1 LLDSVLP
8 VPTLRDMGV
17 LYQTLWG
24 LLEGN
29 LEMIVRAK
37 NKDAYRISGAGVVL
51 KSICHHAITTKKAPP
66 FSPCREL
73 VCEISQMVTV
83 FI

>member
-1 LLDSVLP
+1 
-8 VPTLRDMGV
+8 
-17 LYQTLWG
+17 
-24 LLEGN
+24 
-29 LEMIVRAK
+29 MIVRAK